1 MSQYVSP
8 PAIIVYIYDLVNGTL
23 RADPENPFQMAILT
37 KNGEL
42 IERVRI
48 VGTIIDK
55 YHSEGIEGK
64 KDYTMLSVDDGTGVI
79 AVKAW
84 ELSAS
89 ELNRFEK
96 GDQID
101 VIGKPR
107 GNDEEIFILPEISMK
122 VENID
127 KEIYLRLVR
136 AKRYTKKGMK
146 IKEEKQTFEESEEQ
160 ESLNQITAEV
170 LILLQENDDAL
181 SMEEI
186 LDKIGEERE
195 KVEKAIQT
203 LIKNGDIYEPK
214 KYYFKAI

>member
-1 MSQYVSP
+1 MSQFVSP
-8 PAIIVYIYDLVNGTL
+8 PAIIVYIYDLINGTL
-23 RADPENPFQMAILT
+23 RTDPENPFQMAILT

-48 VGTIIDK
+48 VGTIVDK

-64 KDYTMLSVDDGTGVI
+64 KDYTMLSVDDG
-79 AVKAW
+79 
-84 ELSAS
+84 
-89 ELNRFEK
+89 
-96 GDQID
+96 
-101 VIGKPR
+101 GKPR
-107 GNDEEIFILPEISMK
+107 GNDEEIFILPEIPMK

-160 ESLNQITAEV
+160 ESLNKITAEV
-170 LILLQENDDAL
+170 LILLQETDDAL